1 MGSIPALGRS
11 PRERKWQAT
20 LVFLPGKAL
29 GQRSLAYYS
38 PSGCKSKTQGFP
50 GGPVVKSPPAS
61 AGDMGSIPGPTCS
74 RATNQCTTATEV
86 HAPGTR
92 APQQEKPPQ
101 REAYI

>member
-1 MGSIPALGRS
+1 MGSVPALGRS

-38 PSGCKSKTQGFP
+38 PSGCQGS
-50 GGPVVKSPPAS
+50 PVVKSPPAS

-101 REAYI
+101 REACI